1 VAAINY
7 ERYLGHEN
15 DTSNAWSP
23 ALRADGNMAGDETCT
38 VTFPNVGCLLGGPPG
53 QGGEPGIVTGLTAH
67 QLTFG
72 VACQA
77 PSEQT
82 CVTGATEHSVWAAMY
97 GARVTVT
104 DPTPPTLSTPSGV
117 LWEPGTHGGF
127 HKGTEA
133 VTTSAQDIGGGAQS
147 ITLSADGH
155 PVATYSATC
164 NFTFAQPCPLSTG
177 LQTLTLATSNLT
189 DGTHTLTLTATDAAG
204 NQSTVATEQIA
215 IDNTPP
221 SPPTGLAA
229 SPTQTGSSTFTVTWT
244 EPDGQVAPITEATYQ
259 VCPATG
265 SGSCGPATPA
275 PPGGPATVPVP
286 GPGTWIF
293 SVWLTNAAGN
303 SNPANAAHATLVV
316 PTPASQGSSGS
327 SVGAGSGSE
336 SDRDGGPPSPE
347 PTLHAAE
354 ALHGRQLAVRVT
366 GPATG
371 TVYIS
376 YTGRYRGKVIATA
389 AKKVT
394 LRNGQLRVTFNLST
408 RAAAYATIRVSV
420 RLDHQATLISTLRR
434 LSVRQ
439 RRPSITGGENRDHT

>member
-1 VAAINY
+1 
-7 ERYLGHEN
+7 
-15 DTSNAWSP
+15 
-23 ALRADGNMAGDETCT
+23 
-38 VTFPNVGCLLGGPPG
+38 
-53 QGGEPGIVTGLTAH
+53 
-67 QLTFG
+67 
-72 VACQA
+72 
-77 PSEQT
+77 
-82 CVTGATEHSVWAAMY
+82 
-97 GARVTVT
+97 
-104 DPTPPTLSTPSGV
+104 
-117 LWEPGTHGGF
+117 
-127 HKGTEA
+127 
-133 VTTSAQDIGGGAQS
+133 
-147 ITLSADGH
+147 
-155 PVATYSATC
+155 
-164 NFTFAQPCPLSTG
+164 
-177 LQTLTLATSNLT
+177 
-189 DGTHTLTLTATDAAG
+189 
-204 NQSTVATEQIA
+204 
-215 IDNTPP
+215 
-221 SPPTGLAA
+221 
-229 SPTQTGSSTFTVTWT
+229 
-244 EPDGQVAPITEATYQ
+244 
-259 VCPATG
+259 
-265 SGSCGPATPA
+265 
-275 PPGGPATVPVP
+275 
-286 GPGTWIF
+286 
-293 SVWLTNAAGN
+293 LTNAAGN